1 MAVQK
6 FMLRKFDHLQAFA
19 TTNLELSDLTCWKK
33 IVFQICVTPL
43 NFIPHHR
50 TFTVAGISDHIN
62 PETFNTNEA
71 PFVGGEAA
79 KHRLLPATR
88 FKVKAMTQIH
98 PVLRESRVA
107 ASTPV
112 SEVTKL

>member
-1 MAVQK
+1 MEL
-6 FMLRKFDHLQAFA
+6 LRHESSILHHLH
-19 TTNLELSDLTCWKK
+19 K
-33 IVFQICVTPL
+33 
-43 NFIPHHR
+43 
-50 TFTVAGISDHIN
+50 
-62 PETFNTNEA
+62 TFNTNEA